1 MYEVFF
7 YICEL
12 RQQIMKYSDFS
23 LENADLDHMV
33 RFFIFRW
40 GSVRC
45 RLPIDFGLCMVKTI
59 VCSLRHFTL
68 TNFPIWIWQIHN
80 LYVSYPYSNSLS
92 PQLQWSRNV
101 FERWTMSVLV
111 GMDWA

>member
-33 RFFIFRW
+33 HFFIFRW

-45 RLPIDFGLCMVKTI
+45 RLPTDFGLLFLGLENNGTI
-59 VCSLRHFTL
+59 VVMFSFA
-68 TNFPIWIWQIHN
+68 W
-80 LYVSYPYSNSLS
+80 
-92 PQLQWSRNV
+92 
-101 FERWTMSVLV
+101 
-111 GMDWA
+111 

>member
-33 RFFIFRW
+33 RFF
-40 GSVRC
+40 
-45 RLPIDFGLCMVKTI
+45 
-59 VCSLRHFTL
+59 
-68 TNFPIWIWQIHN
+68 NFPMGQCKM
-80 LYVSYPYSNSLS
+80 
-92 PQLQWSRNV
+92 Q
-101 FERWTMSVLV
+101 TA
-111 GMDWA
+111 D

>member
-1 MYEVFF
+1 MYEVFL

-12 RQQIMKYSDFS
+12 RQQIMKYFDFS

-45 RLPIDFGLCMVKTI
+45 RLLTDFGLLFLRLENNGTI
-59 VCSLRHFTL
+59 VVMFSFA
-68 TNFPIWIWQIHN
+68 W
-80 LYVSYPYSNSLS
+80 
-92 PQLQWSRNV
+92 
-101 FERWTMSVLV
+101 
-111 GMDWA
+111 